1 MCNTGWKKVLERCG
15 RTQRSTAQALNV
27 NQAELSL
34 VMQGRAFLTP
44 EKFNKACEL
53 LGCRPTEVYGDDVLE
68 VMYGRAKE
76 QVRKRDRRVTIG
88 EPQFSNVCK
97 MADMNKCS
105 KADVVNAILYA
116 YLCKDE
122 YQKIIEEAY
131 EGFRK
136 FREERGLK
144 HEV

>member
-1 MCNTGWKKVLERCG
+1 MCDTGWKKVMSRSG

-53 LGCRPTEVYGDDVLE
+53 LSCRPTEVYGDDVLE

-76 QVRKRDRRVTIG
+76 RVRKRGLRVELEPKQQEFVELLAEKQNMAKSRIVNEIIYDRMREVY
-88 EPQFSNVCK
+88 ENDSN
-97 MADMNKCS
+97 
-105 KADVVNAILYA
+105 
-116 YLCKDE
+116 
-122 YQKIIEEAY
+122 
-131 EGFRK
+131 
-136 FREERGLK
+136 
-144 HEV
+144 

>member
-1 MCNTGWKKVLERCG
+1 MSRCG

-76 QVRKRDRRVTIG
+76 QVRKRGLRVEL
-88 EPQFSNVCK
+88 EPKQQEFVEQ
-97 MADMNKCS
+97 MAECEGKS
-105 KADVVNAILYA
+105 KSRIVNDV
-116 YLCKDE
+116 
-122 YQKIIEEAY
+122 IEEKMLRRAV
-131 EGFRK
+131 
-136 FREERGLK
+136 GL
-144 HEV
+144 

>member
-1 MCNTGWKKVLERCG
+1 MCDTGWKKVMSRCG

-68 VMYGRAKE
+68 VMYGRTKE
-76 QVRKRDRRVTIG
+76 QVRKRGLRVELEPKQQEFVEQMAEREGVSKSKMVNGVLEYVMNRR
-88 EPQFSNVCK
+88 ELWP
-97 MADMNKCS
+97 
-105 KADVVNAILYA
+105 
-116 YLCKDE
+116 
-122 YQKIIEEAY
+122 
-131 EGFRK
+131 
-136 FREERGLK
+136 
-144 HEV
+144 

>member
-53 LGCRPTEVYGDDVLE
+53 LGCRPTEVYALDVLE
-68 VMYGRAKE
+68 VMYGKAEEPK
-76 QVRKRDRRVTIG
+76 RKRGVRIELDEDTG
-88 EPQFSNVCK
+88 EFISMLAGEEGVAKTK
-97 MADMNKCS
+97 MANHMLRFIMKRRD
-105 KADVVNAILYA
+105 LWP
-116 YLCKDE
+116 
-122 YQKIIEEAY
+122 
-131 EGFRK
+131 
-136 FREERGLK
+136 
-144 HEV
+144 

>member
-1 MCNTGWKKVLERCG
+1 MCNTGWKKVMSRCG

-53 LGCRPTEVYGDDVLE
+53 LSCRPTEVYGDDVLE

-76 QVRKRDRRVTIG
+76 QVRKRGLRVELEPKQQKFIEMMAKNGESKSKIVNRMIEHFMIG
-88 EPQFSNVCK
+88 G
-97 MADMNKCS
+97 
-105 KADVVNAILYA
+105 
-116 YLCKDE
+116 KDSE
-122 YQKIIEEAY
+122 LWA
-131 EGFRK
+131 
-136 FREERGLK
+136 
-144 HEV
+144 